1 MFYALLENVECTI
14 LAPEEIAKKAAATKK
29 KAGRPRTDK
38 ILAFTA
44 IQKVV
49 RAVHAGTKKRELR
62 TRSSVQRR
70 IGMLPVAG
78 GTLCLLAGRYVVWCV
93 IEDVDDRDEIEDI
106 VTVDNY
112 HEFVPWADS
121 HDETLSLYAKLLEND
136 GSGYVSMLVSRPYKT
151 LNLD

>member
-1 MFYALLENVECTI
+1 M
-14 LAPEEIAKKAAATKK
+14 
-29 KAGRPRTDK
+29 
-38 ILAFTA
+38 
-44 IQKVV
+44 
-49 RAVHAGTKKRELR
+49 HAGTKKRELR
-62 TRSSVQRR
+62 TRSSVEKR
-70 IGMLPVAG
+70 IGTLPVAG

-121 HDETLSLYAKLLEND
+121 YDETLSLYAKLLEND
-136 GSGYVSMLVSRPYKT
+136 GSGYVSMLVSSPYKT

>member
-1 MFYALLENVECTI
+1 MVDPDEAT
-14 LAPEEIAKKAAATKK
+14 KKAAAAKK
-29 KAGRPRTDK
+29 KAGRPLTEK
-38 ILAFTA
+38 TLAFTA

-49 RAVHAGTKKRELR
+49 RAVYAGTKKRELR
-62 TRSSVQRR
+62 TRSSVERR

-121 HDETLSLYAKLLEND
+121 YEETLVLYGKLFDND
-136 GSGYVSMLVSRPYKT
+136 GSGYVSMQVSSPYKT
-151 LNLD
+151 LNLDCDL

>member
-1 MFYALLENVECTI
+1 MV
-14 LAPEEIAKKAAATKK
+14 APEEAAKKATAAKK

-38 ILAFTA
+38 TLAFTA

-49 RAVHAGTKKRELR
+49 RAVYTGSKKRELR
-62 TRSSVQRR
+62 TRSSVERR

-106 VTVDNY
+106 LTDNY

-121 HDETLSLYAKLLEND
+121 YEETLILYGKLLEND
-136 GSGYVSMLVSRPYKT
+136 GSGFVSMQLSSPYKT
-151 LNLD
+151 LNLDCDL